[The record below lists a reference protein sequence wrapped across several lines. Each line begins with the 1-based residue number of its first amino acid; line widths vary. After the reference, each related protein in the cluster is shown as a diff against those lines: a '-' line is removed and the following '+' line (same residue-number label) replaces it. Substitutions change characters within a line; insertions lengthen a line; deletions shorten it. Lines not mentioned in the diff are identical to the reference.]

1 MNKEDSFQLEIVLI
15 TRDFENLLISPKPNI
30 TSQFLKSEVLIVYA
44 VRQTWAGLA
53 SRVSGGL
60 SQVISDYTVTV
71 SGVLSENNRPSRD
84 TECKVLTISTVL
96 YRVL

>member
-53 SRVSGGL
+53 SRVSVGL
-60 SQVISDYTVTV
+60 SQVISEV
-71 SGVLSENNRPSRD
+71 SRLAHDCDICRGRLLQPRSAFG
-84 TECKVLTISTVL
+84 
-96 YRVL
+96 